1 MNKKLNQHLL
11 DNMSKD
17 LENWKGPFYYNRKDP
32 RLIVPKFNPMLGWTF
47 NFASPYSFLALIAIA
62 LIIIAIIIFK

>member
-17 LENWKGPFYYNRKDP
+17 LGNWKGPFYYNRKDP

-62 LIIIAIIIFK
+62 LIIITTIIFK